1 MKKLNGKRIFIFII
15 SVFLILNV
23 VWLLITTTKYNKFV
37 KDIPKLKGHSYAIK
51 KEDGYN
57 YHVKKP
63 DYLHYTGNLSISNSK
78 KGELLIIWPLISGGY
93 KYGVRIQDNENA
105 YEIYVNEN
113 MEPIDKSDTYAIQ
126 NIEKH
131 KAGIEELFS
140 KANKMWQLK

>member
-105 YEIYVNEN
+105 YEIYVDEN

>member
-23 VWLLITTTKYNKFV
+23 AWLLITTTKYNKFV

-93 KYGVRIQDNENA
+93 KYGIRIQDNEKA
-105 YEIYVNEN
+105 YEIYVDEN
-113 MEPIDKSDTYAIQ
+113 MEPIDKSDTYAVQ